1 MKKIFGDSQLNFLAA
16 INVLVLLSAV
26 AFTGWGFI
34 DPYNLQSMAGQ
45 VPELGLLAMGVM
57 LAMIAGNG
65 GIDLSGIALANL
77 AAVTAGTLVPQWVSP
92 TEAPLLFTASF
103 AGVAL
108 TVGLVGGCMNGAL
121 IAYARL
127 PSILCT
133 LGTQLVFTGFAV
145 VLSGG
150 SAVRIGFIEPLEFI
164 GNGLLFGVPLCFA
177 LFIGLAVA
185 IGAWLRYSP
194 SGVRL
199 FLMGTN
205 LKAARYAGIAQ
216 QRLVFLTYL
225 LCGLLAAVAGII
237 IAARSSS
244 AKWDYGSSYVL
255 IAILIAVMAGVRPE
269 GGYGRMICLVLS
281 ATALQFLSS
290 TFNFLEVNSFFRDL
304 AWGSMLLLF
313 VASSRISFLSLLKTR
328 PGARLSSPQLPPPAA
343 ISCVEGLKL
352 RSQND

>member
-1 MKKIFGDSQLNFLAA
+1 MKKIIGDSQLNFLAA
-16 INVLVLLSAV
+16 INVLVLLFAV
-26 AFTGWGFI
+26 VLTGKSFI

-77 AAVTAGTLVPQWVSP
+77 AAVLAGTVVPQWVNP
-92 TEAPLLFTASF
+92 TQAPVLFTATF

-108 TVGLVGGCMNGAL
+108 AVGLAGGCLNGAL
-121 IAYARL
+121 IAYGRL

-133 LGTQLVFTGFAV
+133 LGTQLVFTGLAV

-164 GNGLLFGVPLCFA
+164 GNGLVAGMPLCFV
-177 LFIGLAVA
+177 LFIGFALV

-216 QRLVFLTYL
+216 QRLAFLTYV

-313 VASSRISFLSLLKTR
+313 VASSRFSFLSFLRLR
-328 PGARLSSPQLPPPAA
+328 PGALLPSAQIPPPAA
-343 ISCVEGLKL
+343 ISSVEGSKT
-352 RSQND
+352 